1 MSKNRPG
8 IYCWGFFYCLF
19 RRPLPRKAKE
29 RTRKNCTAH
38 ILPPLLRSTN
48 YLADMEETNFLDTLT
63 GKESIKVEHIV
74 TTPISTIIYIVAGV
88 ALARVVSS
96 LFDK

>member
-1 MSKNRPG
+1 
-8 IYCWGFFYCLF
+8 
-19 RRPLPRKAKE
+19 
-29 RTRKNCTAH
+29 
-38 ILPPLLRSTN
+38 
-48 YLADMEETNFLDTLT
+48 MEETNFLDTLT

>member
-1 MSKNRPG
+1 MPG
-8 IYCWGFFYCLF
+8 LFYCPF
-19 RRPLPRKAKE
+19 PGAASTQSK
-29 RTRKNCTAH
+29 RKNEKKLHGRHFARIFT
-38 ILPPLLRSTN
+38 IIKLFSK
-48 YLADMEETNFLDTLT
+48 MEETSFLDTLT

-96 LFDK
+96 FFDK

>member
-1 MSKNRPG
+1 LSGLFLLPFPAAASTQSK
-8 IYCWGFFYCLF
+8 
-19 RRPLPRKAKE
+19 
-29 RTRKNCTAH
+29 RKNQKKLHGPYFAPTFT
-38 ILPPLLRSTN
+38 INKLFN
-48 YLADMEETNFLDTLT
+48 KMEETNFLDTLT

-74 TTPISTIIYIVAGV
+74 TTPISTIIYIIAGV